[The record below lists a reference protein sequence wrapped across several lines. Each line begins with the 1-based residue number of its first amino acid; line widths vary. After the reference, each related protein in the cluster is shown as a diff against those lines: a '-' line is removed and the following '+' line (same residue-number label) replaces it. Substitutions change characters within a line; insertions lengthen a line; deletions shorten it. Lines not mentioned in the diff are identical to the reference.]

1 MLSKAT
7 AIWIDGA
14 NDMGCVDKIDRA
26 IISHLQYD
34 GRTPFTDIAAELDI
48 SEGAVRRR
56 VKRLIEREVL
66 QIVGI
71 AEPQFLGWNAAG
83 MIGVA
88 VQAGQIKAVA
98 EQIAQFPEV
107 SYLFMASG
115 GFDLFA
121 EVYCRDMDHFVS
133 FLNEKLQKVP
143 GVQRTETFMI
153 LKMYKLS
160 YRWGEAEPPRAGHR
174 PHIELEDQ
182 GTGL

>member
-1 MLSKAT
+1 
-7 AIWIDGA
+7 
-14 NDMGCVDKIDRA
+14 MGLGEPQTRGNTVDSMETVDRTDRA

-34 GRTPFTDIAAELDI
+34 GRMSFTDIAAELSI

-56 VKRLIEREVL
+56 VKRLVEGGVL

-71 AEPQFLGWNAAG
+71 AEPQLLGWNAAG

-88 VQAGQIKAVA
+88 VQAGRVDAVA
-98 EQIAQFPEV
+98 DQIAQFPEV

-121 EVYCRDMDHFVS
+121 EVYCKDMDHFVS
-133 FLNEKLQKVP
+133 FLNQKLQKVP

-160 YRWGEAEPPRAGHR
+160 YRWGEAEPP
-174 PHIELEDQ
+174 Q
-182 GTGL
+182 